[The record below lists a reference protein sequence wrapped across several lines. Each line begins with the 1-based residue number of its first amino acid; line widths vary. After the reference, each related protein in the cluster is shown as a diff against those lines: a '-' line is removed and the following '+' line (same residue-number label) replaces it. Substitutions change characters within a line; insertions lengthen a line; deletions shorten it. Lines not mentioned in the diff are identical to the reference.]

1 MNTNANGQKLPDTDN
16 GTPESI
22 FTLALAA
29 AQVAT
34 WHLDCGREMAWL
46 DARWAS
52 WLGYP
57 SEPVRLTFAE
67 WRRHVHPDDWPRVR
81 AGLVDFFKGKVDP
94 YLLRYR
100 LITVNGDTVWV
111 EDRGRIL
118 GRDEHAGRA
127 VSAAGVCRNITAERL
142 QRLWDRLL
150 ASALQSVPEAVII
163 CDEDGEIRWSN
174 PAAQLMFLAK
184 YGDLP
189 NDLMSVWEVFP
200 NLTPE
205 RLQSREAK
213 VQTLEW
219 PLESGETRTFEV
231 TVSAFADSEE
241 NEQYLILLLHDV
253 TELKRLQH
261 ELQHLAL
268 TDPLTGLPNRR
279 AFMDAAA
286 QAWHRVQRGQ
296 GECRM
301 TLALMDLD
309 YFKRINDTFGHAAGD
324 AVLRDFAR
332 LARQQL
338 RRTDVIARF
347 GGEEFALLLDGADD
361 GEAAEVLQR
370 LLATLR
376 ASELIFQ
383 QHRISYTTSIGAT
396 VIAIHDPSLDDVL
409 ARADRALYQAKA
421 NGRNQLVWLD
431 PEE

>member
-1 MNTNANGQKLPDTDN
+1 MTLSANEPMFPDADS

-22 FTLALAA
+22 LALALAA
-29 AQVAT
+29 AEVAT
-34 WHLDCGREMAWL
+34 WHLDCARETTWL

-57 SEPVRLTFAE
+57 AAPLRLTFAE
-67 WRRHVHPDDWPRVR
+67 WRRHVHPADWPRVR

-100 LITVNGDTVWV
+100 LIAVNGEAVWV

-118 GRDEHAGRA
+118 VRDEQTGRA
-127 VSAAGVCRNITAERL
+127 ISAAGVCRNITQERR

-150 ASALQSVPEAVII
+150 GSALQSVPEAVII
-163 CDEDGEIRWSN
+163 CDANGTIRWSN
-174 PAAQLMFLAK
+174 PAAQLMFLARF
-184 YGDLP
+184 GDLLA
-189 NDLMSVWEVFP
+189 DSVLVWELFP
-200 NLTPE
+200 QLTSE

-241 NEQYLILLLHDV
+241 SELYLILLLHDV

-279 AFMDAAA
+279 AFMDAAT

-296 GECRM
+296 GECKM